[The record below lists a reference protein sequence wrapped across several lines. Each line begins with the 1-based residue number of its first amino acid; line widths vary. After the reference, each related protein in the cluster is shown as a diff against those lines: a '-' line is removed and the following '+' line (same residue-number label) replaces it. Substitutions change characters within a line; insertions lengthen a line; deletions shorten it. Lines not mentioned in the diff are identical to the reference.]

1 MRNILLVLIII
12 TFYSFHTFAQEKLS
26 LTDAIKTALENNYN
40 IKISRNETLINIAN
54 NTAGNAGMLPEVA
67 LNFGQNFNI
76 NNTTQEFFNG
86 DKRIGNGVNTNN
98 LNANLLVGWTV
109 FDGMQMFVNRDR
121 LREIENLGKIN
132 LQLQIENTVAQVM
145 STYYN
150 IEQQNLRVE
159 TISKAIEI
167 SKQRL
172 DLANLKKEFGTASAI
187 PVLQAEVDINADSSV
202 LINQLL
208 VLKNLKIQ
216 LNTLMA
222 KEPGNNFEIQTTE
235 SLPVV
240 SFEEIHSQANER
252 NKLLQ
257 MADKNLQLSLLSIK
271 QWEAN
276 KYPTIDINAGYNFTR
291 LNAEIGILKFN
302 QNAGISFGLTGR
314 WNIFNGWNNK
324 REIQVAK
331 INVENQKLNKELIS
345 LNLKSDLLT
354 VFNNYVTSNTIS
366 IQEDKNIKIA
376 QQNLDITTEKMRVG
390 TINMLE
396 LRQAQL
402 NLVDAQFRKISA
414 VFESKMATLELIRL
428 SGGLIPN

>member
-1 MRNILLVLIII
+1 
-12 TFYSFHTFAQEKLS
+12 
-26 LTDAIKTALENNYN
+26 
-40 IKISRNETLINIAN
+40 
-54 NTAGNAGMLPEVA
+54 
-67 LNFGQNFNI
+67 
-76 NNTTQEFFNG
+76 
-86 DKRIGNGVNTNN
+86 
-98 LNANLLVGWTV
+98 
-109 FDGMQMFVNRDR
+109 
-121 LREIENLGKIN
+121 
-132 LQLQIENTVAQVM
+132 M
-145 STYYN
+145 S
-150 IEQQNLRVE
+150 
-159 TISKAIEI
+159 
-167 SKQRL
+167 
-172 DLANLKKEFGTASAI
+172 
-187 PVLQAEVDINADSSV
+187 
-202 LINQLL
+202 
-208 VLKNLKIQ
+208 
-216 LNTLMA
+216 

-235 SLPVV
+235 SLPIL
-240 SFEEIHSQANER
+240 SFEEIYSKATER

-257 MADKNLQLSLLSIK
+257 MADKNVQLSLLSIK

-331 INVENQKLNKELIS
+331 INVENQKLNKDLIS
-345 LNLKSDLLT
+345 LSLKSDLLT
-354 VFNNYVTSNTIS
+354 VFNNYVTANTIS
-366 IQEDKNIKIA
+366 TQEDKNIKIA

-414 VFESKMATLELIRL
+414 VFDSKMATLELIRL